1 MKTNKKLLIAVL
13 FAGAGS
19 AIAASP
25 AMAQSSMS
33 SSSIFG
39 NPSSSDYDTI
49 AQSEVQ
55 ENTEDTI
62 TPKENTVPDTS
73 NPDEN
78 EASEVPATEEE
89 NVSTETIEQDA
100 PIIVENQDAEII
112 DTTAASVSEAV
123 PITANEDTIAEDTES
138 IPAQAASRGKVAA
151 DVDRDTIVPDDTD
164 DGRILGSRRI
174 FSSRNTPRDAE
185 RGAIA
190 GSHGLFAPKDR
201 DHIVDDRRSSRD
213 NRHGSTVGSIFD
225 KWFGRN
231 KKTTPTPPSIPATSR
246 TEEPDLPALTTTLR
260 NGEVAVISPGFKGM
274 TPSSHINEP
283 SPVEE
288 NEKVDTNQIQ
298 DETIAKPSNNHKTTT
313 SRKGVETSNNNNSN
327 PSTTNPLTKTKETP
341 KLTTTQA
348 PKVTKKTTTTKQAP
362 KVTKAPKT
370 TTKMTD
376 LSEIRETGSSLFSSS
391 SRKTVTPPAWS
402 HMSKKTEKPS
412 VTEPDNSTEPS
423 VKKPNVNVPNSARD
437 EASREQDQV
446 EKNPEKETT
455 RPKTNGKNEGATV
468 PEETKKPESPAG
480 KPKTRVD
487 VEEIGG
493 RFHEKTVLVY
503 PDGHEELQNYYIH
516 DEDPRKNKET
526 TTPAETKKPEG
537 PVGEPTTRVDVEE
550 INGKFHEKTILVYPN
565 GYEKVK
571 THYVYNEDPRADKV
585 VSVEDGGKDIIKTM
599 QRPDGSTYIVKEPNN
614 DYRETVT
621 WTDSNGIKHV
631 EKYDRDGKKREAW
644 TEDQNG
650 NRVDSNNIPKRGFT
664 EEEKKKEREKLVQNA
679 RDAEAEK
686 HRQEVIEDMKITPQ
700 YLTNEA
706 HRQLKEWNDYRASK
720 GLPTAEWNE
729 SVAYEARKWARK
741 LAYEDRKP
749 ELDFYAMYP
758 HERPFVRSG
767 LDPNYE
773 FNEIYGGENVWAA
786 NYDQF
791 DKTVSRFIN
800 SPRHNANLL
809 YNKRDERPQ
818 VGIGIVKGEKNLNGL
833 PLYYIVYKI
842 TYQEWID
849 L

>member
-62 TPKENTVPDTS
+62 TPEENTAPDTS

-100 PIIVENQDAEII
+100 SIIVENQDAEII

-123 PITANEDTIAEDTES
+123 SITANEDTIAEDTES
-138 IPAQAASRGKVAA
+138 IPALAASRGEVAA

-174 FSSRNTPRDAE
+174 FSSRNAPRDAE

-213 NRHGSTVGSIFD
+213 NRQGSTVGSIFD
-225 KWFGRN
+225 RWFGRN

-246 TEEPDLPALTTTLR
+246 TKEPGLSELTTTLK
-260 NGEVAVISPGFKGM
+260 NGDVVVIPVGNLSKEEPVQS
-274 TPSSHINEP
+274 TNEP
-283 SPVEE
+283 SPS
-288 NEKVDTNQIQ
+288 TQNQESSKATTTKQ
-298 DETIAKPSNNHKTTT
+298 ALKSTTKTTT
-313 SRKGVETSNNNNSN
+313 KKTPKTPAKEGA
-327 PSTTNPLTKTKETP
+327 TTTKPTKPKNTP

-423 VKKPNVNVPNSARD
+423 VKNPNSNVPNSARD

-455 RPKTNGKNEGATV
+455 RPKTPKTNDKNEGATV
-468 PEETKKPESPAG
+468 PAETKKPEIPAG
-480 KPKTRVD
+480 KPTTRVD

-516 DEDPRKNKET
+516 DEDPRKKDEPEAQKQNQGQDVEIET
-526 TTPAETKKPEG
+526 TT
-537 PVGEPTTRVDVEE
+537 
-550 INGKFHEKTILVYPN
+550 
-565 GYEKVK
+565 
-571 THYVYNEDPRADKV
+571 
-585 VSVEDGGKDIIKTM
+585 GGKDIVRTF
-599 QRPDGSTYIVKEPNN
+599 QRPDGSTYTVTEPNP
-614 DYRETVT
+614 DYRQTVT
-621 WTDSNGIKHV
+621 WTDSNGVTHI
-631 EKYDRDGKKREAW
+631 EKYDRDGKLREKWA
-644 TEDQNG
+644 EDKNG
-650 NRVDSNNIPKRGFT
+650 NRVEANPGFT
-664 EEEKKKEREKLVQNA
+664 EEELEKAKEEFSRKAQEENHRREVL
-679 RDAEAEK
+679 
-686 HRQEVIEDMKITPQ
+686 EDMKVTPE
-700 YLTNEA
+700 YLANEA
-706 HRQLKEWNDYRASK
+706 QRQFNEWNDYRASK
-720 GLPTAEWNE
+720 GLSTAEWNE
-729 SVAYEARKWARK
+729 DVAYEARKWAKK
-741 LAYEDRKP
+741 LAYEDGKP
-749 ELDFYAMYP
+749 GRDFYAMYP

-767 LDPNYE
+767 LDPNYD

-786 NYDQF
+786 NYDQLNRSVT
-791 DKTVSRFIN
+791 KFIN
-800 SPRHNANLL
+800 SPRHNENLL
-809 YNKRDERPQ
+809 FNRRNTTPQ
-818 VGIGIVKGEKNLNGL
+818 VGIGIVKGTKTMNNL
-833 PLYYIVYKI
+833 PLYYVVYKI
-842 TYQEWID
+842 TYKEWM
-849 L
+849 

>member
-62 TPKENTVPDTS
+62 TPEENTAPDTS

-89 NVSTETIEQDA
+89 NVSTETIEQDTS
-100 PIIVENQDAEII
+100 IIVENQDAEII

-123 PITANEDTIAEDTES
+123 SITANEDTIAEDTES
-138 IPAQAASRGKVAA
+138 IPAQAASRGEVAA
-151 DVDRDTIVPDDTD
+151 NVDRDTIVPDDSD

-213 NRHGSTVGSIFD
+213 NRQGSTVGSIFD
-225 KWFGRN
+225 RWFGRN

-260 NGEVAVISPGFKGM
+260 NGEVAVVSPGFKSV

-298 DETIAKPSNNHKTTT
+298 DDTIAKPSNNHKTTT
-313 SRKGVETSNNNNSN
+313 SRKVVKTSNNNSSN
-327 PSTTNPLTKTKETP
+327 PSATNLLTKPKETP
-341 KLTTTQA
+341 NLTTTQA

-362 KVTKAPKT
+362 KVTKTPKT

-455 RPKTNGKNEGATV
+455 RPKTPKTNDKNEGATV
-468 PEETKKPESPAG
+468 PAETKKPESPSG
-480 KPKTRVD
+480 KPTTRVD

-516 DEDPRKNKET
+516 DEDPRKKDEPEAQKQNQGQDVEIET
-526 TTPAETKKPEG
+526 TT
-537 PVGEPTTRVDVEE
+537 
-550 INGKFHEKTILVYPN
+550 
-565 GYEKVK
+565 
-571 THYVYNEDPRADKV
+571 
-585 VSVEDGGKDIIKTM
+585 GGKDIVRTF
-599 QRPDGSTYIVKEPNN
+599 QRPDGSTYTVIEPNP
-614 DYRETVT
+614 DYRQTVT
-621 WTDSNGIKHV
+621 WTDSNGVTHV
-631 EKYDRDGKKREAW
+631 EKYDRDGKLREKWAEDKR
-644 TEDQNG
+644 G
-650 NRVDSNNIPKRGFT
+650 NRIEVTPESIRKEKEKEKEDLAKKAW
-664 EEEKKKEREKLVQNA
+664 EEVYRKKVE
-679 RDAEAEK
+679 
-686 HRQEVIEDMKITPQ
+686 EDRKITPQ

-706 HRQLKEWNDYRASK
+706 HRQFKEWNDYRVSK

-741 LAYEDRKP
+741 LAYEDARSNG
-749 ELDFYAMYP
+749 EMYDMYP
-758 HERPFVRSG
+758 HERPYVRAG
-767 LDPNYE
+767 VDPSYE

-786 NYDQF
+786 NYDHL
-791 DKTVSRFIN
+791 DKSVTRFIN

-809 YNKRDERPQ
+809 YNKRNARPQ
-818 VGIGIVKGEKNLNGL
+818 VGIGIVKGEHTMNGL
-833 PLYYIVYKI
+833 PLYYVVYKV